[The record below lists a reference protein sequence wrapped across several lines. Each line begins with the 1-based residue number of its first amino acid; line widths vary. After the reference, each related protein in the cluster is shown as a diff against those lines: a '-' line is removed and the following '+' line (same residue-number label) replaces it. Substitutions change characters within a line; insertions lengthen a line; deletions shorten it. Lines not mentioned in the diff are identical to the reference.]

1 MTTCNLMFAKE
12 REDGTMGA
20 AAVVVAAA
28 APTCI
33 GYLTSTLDVPLTP
46 RLSSTPVATLAGD

>member
-20 AAVVVAAA
+20 AVVVAAA
-28 APTCI
+28 AATCI